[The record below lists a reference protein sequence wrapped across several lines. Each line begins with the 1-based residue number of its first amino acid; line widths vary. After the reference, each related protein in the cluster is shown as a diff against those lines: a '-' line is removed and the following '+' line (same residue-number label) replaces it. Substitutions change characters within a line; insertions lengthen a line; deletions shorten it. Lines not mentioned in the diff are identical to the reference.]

1 MKKIVK
7 KSTMGILNIGMHTIC
22 MHIKGIRTTKKQF
35 LSMTAIFGEGNLV
48 LRSSPHPQA
57 NGELK
62 NEPTALLAFI

>member
-1 MKKIVK
+1 MYAYQRYTYNKETQKQ
-7 KSTMGILNIGMHTIC
+7 
-22 MHIKGIRTTKKQF
+22 QF